1 MNVHRLLGV
10 KPIENL
16 TKYEWI
22 AFLLFNILDN
32 ICTTYFVFANLLENL
47 FKVFLQIVKGI

>member
-1 MNVHRLLGV
+1 LNVHRLPGV

-22 AFLLFNILDN
+22 AFSFI
-32 ICTTYFVFANLLENL
+32 
-47 FKVFLQIVKGI
+47 

>member
-1 MNVHRLLGV
+1 MKLVCIWNVHRLLGV

-22 AFLLFNILDN
+22 AFSFI
-32 ICTTYFVFANLLENL
+32 
-47 FKVFLQIVKGI
+47 